1 MNRLM
6 SPACLAV
13 MLAAISSGPVVAAV
27 EQPVADQSE
36 GQIEDQANYWDRF
49 KTKTLGLEAGAKP
62 FYLRAG
68 YTSLQ
73 PDSSSDE
80 VSLDVPSDSPTTL
93 AISSGPI
100 EGSGASVNPVS
111 FPSAIVGYR
120 LPWDRGQWSIETI
133 LALPF
138 TVEFEAEGTLKD
150 ESIAPY
156 ALGNIPTGVEPLG
169 SEFGESKVLPP
180 VVTVVYRFLMDKP
193 LRPYIGGGLSYMIT
207 YDAEVTNPVL
217 TAVGEPELEIDDV
230 LGYVVQGGVEYNF
243 YKDWW
248 VNFDVK
254 FIGGLEAEA
263 TVKNIWVET
272 PDLPTYSPAEVG
284 DASVNV
290 TVDPWVY
297 HIGVGFDF

>member
-1 MNRLM
+1 MNKLM
-6 SPACLAV
+6 SSAL
-13 MLAAISSGPVVAAV
+13 LAAMFSAITSTPALAEV
-27 EQPVADQSE
+27 EQSANE
-36 GQIEDQANYWDRF
+36 GNYWDRF
-49 KTKTLGLEAGAKP
+49 KTNTLGMEKGAKP
-62 FYLRAG
+62 FYFRAG

-80 VSLDVPSDSPTTL
+80 VSLSIPTDSPATL
-93 AISSGPI
+93 AIENGPI
-100 EGSGASVNPVS
+100 AGSGAKVNPVS

-120 LPWDRGQWSIETI
+120 LPWDRGQWSVETI

-169 SEFGESKVLPP
+169 AEFGESKVLPP
-180 VVTVVYRFLMDKP
+180 VVTVVYRFMMDKP
-193 LRPYIGGGLSYMIT
+193 LRPYVGGGMSYMIT
-207 YDAEVTNPVL
+207 YDSEVTNPVL

-230 LGYVVQGGVEYNF
+230 FGFVVQGGVEYNF

-263 TVKNIWVET
+263 TVKGIWVET
-272 PDLPTYSPAEVG
+272 PALPTYSPAEVG

>member
-1 MNRLM
+1 MNKLM
-6 SPACLAV
+6 LSAL
-13 MLAAISSGPVVAAV
+13 LAASIGNSVSAAV
-27 EQPVADQSE
+27 EQADAETE
-36 GQIEDQANYWDRF
+36 GNYWDRF
-49 KTKTLGLEAGAKP
+49 KTKTLGMEAGAKP
-62 FYLRAG
+62 FYFRAG

-80 VSLDVPSDSPTTL
+80 VSLSVPSDSAATL
-93 AISSGPI
+93 AISDGPI

-111 FPSAIVGYR
+111 FPSAILGYR
-120 LPWDRGQWSIETI
+120 LPWMEGHLSVETV

-138 TVEFEAEGTLKD
+138 TVEFEAEGTLAT

-180 VVTVVYRFLMDKP
+180 VVTLVYRFMLDKP
-193 LRPYIGGGLSYMIT
+193 LRPYVGAGMSYMIT
-207 YDAEVTNPVL
+207 YDSEVTNPVL

-230 LGYVVQGGVEYNF
+230 FGYVVQGGVEYNF
-243 YKDWW
+243 YQDWW

-254 FIGGLEAEA
+254 FIGGLESAA
-263 TVKNIWVET
+263 TVKGIYVET
-272 PDLPTYSPAEVG
+272 PGLDLYPYAEVG
-284 DASVNV
+284 DATVNV

-297 HIGVGFDF
+297 HIGIGFDF